1 MTNYVGV
8 FKMKATA
15 WNAGKIADILRQVPA
30 LNISGNIK
38 YDMAID
44 GDYICGY
51 EEWGSKEAH
60 KASMQIPEVKALV
73 SQAFPYM
80 DEMPEILF
88 EGESIC

>member
-15 WNAGKIADILRQVPA
+15 GNAEKIADILRQVPA
-30 LNISGNIK
+30 LNMPGNIK

-44 GDYICGY
+44 DDYICGY
-51 EEWGSKEAH
+51 EEWTSKQAH
-60 KASMQIPEVKALV
+60 TDSMQIPEVKSLV

-80 DEMPEILF
+80 DGMPEMLF
-88 EGESIC
+88 EWESIC